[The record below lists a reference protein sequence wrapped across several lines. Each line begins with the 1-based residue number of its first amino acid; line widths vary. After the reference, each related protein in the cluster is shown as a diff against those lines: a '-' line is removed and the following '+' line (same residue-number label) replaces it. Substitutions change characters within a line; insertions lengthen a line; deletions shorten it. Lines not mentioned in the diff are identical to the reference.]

1 MFDIV
6 NLWKTQSLWQR
17 DILFFFLNWRKL
29 LIWKCFVWKWM
40 CSFLWLQFWEFQRL
54 MRWLQFFCN
63 WSKFS
68 NLKKKEYKI
77 KMLIG
82 VHKLKC
88 LSTNFYPF
96 CIVRQIRKSPL
107 INQILQSDG
116 NNCRLHDCGW
126 TEQGEHRMYLW

>member
-1 MFDIV
+1 MYENECEVFFDFSFGNSKDWWDGCNFFAID
-6 NLWKTQSLWQR
+6 QS
-17 DILFFFLNWRKL
+17 
-29 LIWKCFVWKWM
+29 
-40 CSFLWLQFWEFQRL
+40 FQI
-54 MRWLQFFCN
+54 
-63 WSKFS
+63 
-68 NLKKKEYKI
+68 KKKEYKI

-96 CIVRQIRKSPL
+96 CILVVRQIRKSPL

-116 NNCRLHDCGW
+116 NNCRLHECGW